1 MIRLDLVINTFHGAK
16 VLKKMLDMLVHTCK
30 LDIVIW
36 YGNKA
41 LKTLN
46 DRWQSVGDL
55 KIRNSFKVICKLIE
69 G

>member
-1 MIRLDLVINTFHGAK
+1 MIRLDLVINTLHGAK

-46 DRWQSVGDL
+46 DRWQSVGDS

-69 G
+69 S